1 MKHSA
6 ISMISAFI
14 LALAAG
20 GAQAQSGVEESFQQ
34 WRKNCPAPGENTE
47 RPCVIYTQNG
57 LATDAGPL
65 GARIALGEDTSQ
77 RMAIVI
83 ELIHP
88 QQSTG
93 FGLGVDGQEPLLA
106 SLPSC
111 SGDICRGSIT
121 GATASDL
128 IAQLRAGEEATIS
141 YIAANQQQ
149 VRIDLSLIG
158 FTAAYNSLNQ

>member
-1 MKHSA
+1 MKLSS
-6 ISMISAFI
+6 ISLISAFI

-20 GAQAQSGVEESFQQ
+20 GAQAQSGVEETFEQ
-34 WRKNCPAPGENTE
+34 WRKNCPAPGENSA

-57 LATDAGPL
+57 LATDAGAL
-65 GARIALGEDTSQ
+65 GARIALGEDASQ

-121 GATASDL
+121 GATANDL

-141 YIAANQQQ
+141 YIAADQRQ

-158 FTAAYNSLNQ
+158 FTAAYNSLN

>member
-1 MKHSA
+1 MRHST
-6 ISMISAFI
+6 IPLISAFI

-20 GAQAQSGVEESFQQ
+20 GAQAQDGVEEAFQQ
-34 WRKNCPAPGENTE
+34 WRSNCPAPGENTT

-65 GARIALGEDTSQ
+65 GARIALGPDSSQ
-77 RMAIVI
+77 QMALVI
-83 ELIHP
+83 ELIHA

-121 GATASDL
+121 GATANDL
-128 IAQLRAGEEATIS
+128 IEQFGAGDEATIS
-141 YIAANQQQ
+141 YIAADQRQ

-158 FTAAYNSLNQ
+158 FTAAYNSITQ